1 MCLIWGAIKDTAFY
15 AYDNGAVIP
24 ELQENYIRLL
34 KSEIPKNFDSAI
46 PQEHQIFLKK
56 YMLHFP
62 MHHLMK

>member
-1 MCLIWGAIKDTAFY
+1 MCLIWDVIKDTAFY

-34 KSEIPKNFDSAI
+34 KSEIPKNFDSTI
-46 PQEHQIFLKK
+46 PQEQQIFLKK

-62 MHHLMK
+62 MRHLMK